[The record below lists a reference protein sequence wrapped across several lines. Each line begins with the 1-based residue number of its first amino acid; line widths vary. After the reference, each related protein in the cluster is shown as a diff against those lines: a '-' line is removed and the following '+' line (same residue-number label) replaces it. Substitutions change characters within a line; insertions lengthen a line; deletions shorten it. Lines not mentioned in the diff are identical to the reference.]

1 MIKSKKILLPLVIA
15 FLLTHYGCEKDYNGY
30 EKEYVKNSNCDL
42 EPNGGNCYAHI
53 PKYYF
58 NKEECK
64 CKEFIWGG
72 CEGTVPF
79 DSFEECKACECN
91 DTKIKELQS

>member
-1 MIKSKKILLPLVIA
+1 MMKSKKLLLPLVVM
-15 FLLTHYGCEKDYNGY
+15 LLFTQYGCKKYC
-30 EKEYVKNSNCDL
+30 VKNSNCDL
-42 EPNGGNCYAHI
+42 EPNSGNCFAHI

-58 NKEECK
+58 DKDEGK

-79 DSFEECKACECN
+79 DTLEECEECECN
-91 DTKIKELQS
+91 D